1 MNMRENLSNQSIG
14 QEKSQDLYVADEIIE
29 QGNSRVE
36 ISKIG
41 GTILSWT
48 VGGQEIIP
56 KLFKKV
62 NQETGKA
69 SYRGGMPICFPFFG
83 PSPEGMKSIP
93 QHGWLRNSEMEIIE
107 PGKNEITF
115 SQKNQ
120 PTNEYPWQ
128 LKTTLQYKITDDSLE
143 VILQITRLSDD
154 QQSSAPID
162 PALHPYFAI
171 NKNHQIKV
179 NQQEIDFSPK
189 DYGLDITDGSDIT
202 IDTKAGTVKMTTA
215 GFSKLWVWS
224 DKPEEYGC
232 LEPVLDDPKK
242 FNTKAGTFLDS
253 EGALTVRMRLDLQ
266 KNN

>member
-1 MNMRENLSNQSIG
+1 MSENLSSQPTG
-14 QEKSQDLYVADEIIE
+14 QEKPQDLYVADEIIE

-36 ISKIG
+36 ISRVG

-48 VGGQEIIP
+48 VDGQEIIP

-107 PGKNEITF
+107 SGENEITF
-115 SQKNQ
+115 SQENK
-120 PTNEYPWQ
+120 PTDEYPWQ

-143 VILQITRLSDD
+143 VILQITRLSDG
-154 QQSSAPID
+154 QQSPAPID

-171 NKNHQIKV
+171 DKNSQTKV
-179 NQQEIDFSPK
+179 DQQEINFSSEAR
-189 DYGLDITDGSDIT
+189 GLDITDDSDIT
-202 IDTKAGTVKMTTA
+202 IDTKAGTVKMTTEE
-215 GFSKLWVWS
+215 FSKLWVWS
-224 DKPEEYGC
+224 DNPEEYGC
-232 LEPVLDDPKK
+232 LEPVLADLKN
-242 FNTKAGTFLDS
+242 FNTTSGIFLKID
-253 EGALTVRMRLDLQ
+253 EKINLKMKLALLN
-266 KNN
+266 K